1 MNSVFSSYC
10 RLGLI
15 GLLTGLINGLLG
27 IGGGTILIP
36 AMVFLLGEEQHVA
49 HGTSLAVILPTA
61 LMSTLIYQYNSHID
75 WVLAAKIAA
84 TSTEEDICQIEFLNP
99 KVNERMNKKVF
110 DFKIPKGFG
119 EEIVPLK
126 KS

>member
-1 MNSVFSSYC
+1 MNSSLASYC

-61 LMSTLIYQYNSHID
+61 LMSTFIYQFNSHID

-84 TSTEEDICQIEFLNP
+84 SGMLGGYLGARLME
-99 KVNERMNKKVF
+99 
-110 DFKIPKGFG
+110 KIPASRLKQIFG
-119 EEIVPLK
+119 IFMALAGMRMIL
-126 KS
+126 